1 MNTYSRGAHDVTREP
16 VTSPT
21 EGGSRGGIS
30 PRLHT
35 YHHHL
40 QKPRAEPISFF
51 WRYSWSPEILI
62 VVILC
67 QSVSQQLLCLH
78 VEDLTRQK
86 GNHAKSKPTPT
97 NMKAGTHQKQTDES
111 LNNQS
116 KVVHE
121 YLFIVE
127 TKNTPNANQ
136 SKQTDTHTKA
146 SITNLR

>member
-1 MNTYSRGAHDVTREP
+1 M
-16 VTSPT
+16 
-21 EGGSRGGIS
+21 
-30 PRLHT
+30 
-35 YHHHL
+35 
-40 QKPRAEPISFF
+40 
-51 WRYSWSPEILI
+51 
-62 VVILC
+62 VILC

-97 NMKAGTHQKQTDES
+97 NMKAGTRQKQTDES

-127 TKNTPNANQ
+127 TKTRQ
-136 SKQTDTHTKA
+136 KQTSQANRRWTHTRKPQ
-146 SITNLR
+146 